1 VAGPIWIRRPF
12 ATMMGGVRV
21 TVLGAGVIGLT
32 CGWRLAQ
39 AGHRV
44 RIVADLPPARTTS
57 AVAAAI
63 WYPYRAFPRRQVT
76 RWSARSY
83 QLLGELAGDPGSGVR
98 LRRGRELFREPTPD
112 PWWIEAVPELE
123 RVPAAAL
130 PPSYVDGI
138 ALAVP
143 VVDMP
148 RHLTWLVD
156 GLAGLG
162 VRVESGR
169 VAALD
174 ELPGPADVVVNCAGL
189 GAAALVPD
197 GTVTPVR
204 GQVVVV
210 EQFGLTEWLL
220 DQADEERLT
229 YVVPREDTVILGGT
243 AQEGE
248 DDPEPAP
255 ATARA
260 IVRRCAALVPAVA
273 DATVIEHR
281 VGLRP
286 ARPAVRLE
294 VDESGGGRP
303 VVHCYGHGGAGVTL
317 AGGCAED
324 VVRLVGALG

>member
-1 VAGPIWIRRPF
+1 
-12 ATMMGGVRV
+12 
-21 TVLGAGVIGLT
+21 
-32 CGWRLAQ
+32 
-39 AGHRV
+39 V
-44 RIVADLPPARTTS
+44 RIVAELPPARTTS

-63 WYPYRAFPRRQVT
+63 WYPYRAFPRQQVT

-83 QLLGELAGDPGSGVR
+83 RALGELSGDPASGVR
-98 LRRGRELFREPTPD
+98 LRHGRELFREPTPD
-112 PWWIEAVPELE
+112 PWWIEAVPALE
-123 RVPAAAL
+123 RVPAGAL
-130 PPSYVDGI
+130 PPSYVDGF

-148 RHLTWLVD
+148 RHLAWLVG
-156 GLAGLG
+156 GLAALG
-162 VRVESGR
+162 VVIEPGR
-169 VAALD
+169 VADLD

-197 GTVTPVR
+197 AAVTPVR

-210 EQFGLTEWLL
+210 AQFGLTEWLL
-220 DQADEERLT
+220 DQVDEERLT

-248 DDPEPAP
+248 DDLDPAP
-255 ATARA
+255 STAQA
-260 IVRRCAALVPAVA
+260 IIRRCAALVPAVA
-273 DATVIEHR
+273 GATVIEHR

-294 VDESGGGRP
+294 ADRSGAGRP

-324 VVRLVGALG
+324 VVRLVDGLG